1 MYTIIE
7 KINSK
12 INELNHRIN
21 QINNSEKNVKFYYA
35 DKISELRE
43 QIKDLQA
50 QLDHELST
58 LFHKANL
65 AQIEVNKIEAQGKP
79 FQRNWRP
86 SVGWICSFALG
97 YHFILSPI
105 IEVIIKVSGVQIDM
119 PEFDFSQLSA
129 ILMALLGMSGLR
141 SYDKMKKTD
150 TKK

>member
-1 MYTIIE
+1 MIE
-7 KINSK
+7 TLIAPVSNLIGKF
-12 INELNHRIN
+12 
-21 QINNSEKNVKFYYA
+21 VK
-35 DKISELRE
+35 D
-43 QIKDLQA
+43 KDLQA

-58 LFHKANL
+58 LFHQANL

-105 IEVIIKVSGVQIDM
+105 IEVIIKTSGIDIQM

>member
-1 MYTIIE
+1 MIE
-7 KINSK
+7 TLIAPVSNLIGKF
-12 INELNHRIN
+12 
-21 QINNSEKNVKFYYA
+21 VK
-35 DKISELRE
+35 D
-43 QIKDLQA
+43 KDLQA

-58 LFHKANL
+58 LFHQANL

-105 IEVIIKVSGVQIDM
+105 IEVIIKASGIDIQM

-150 TKK
+150 TKKWKT

>member
-1 MYTIIE
+1 MIE
-7 KINSK
+7 TLIAPVSNLIGKF
-12 INELNHRIN
+12 
-21 QINNSEKNVKFYYA
+21 VK
-35 DKISELRE
+35 D
-43 QIKDLQA
+43 KDLQA

-58 LFHKANL
+58 LFHQANL

-105 IEVIIKVSGVQIDM
+105 IEVIIKASGIDIQM